1 MNRMKVGDQWVTLQR
16 EDIDILPDPAIPE
29 QPSDCGGPSL
39 CKGCRY
45 PSVGF
50 LCRGADGRCLRSE
63 MKRLYERREWQHE
76 TE

>member
-16 EDIDILPDPAIPE
+16 EDIDTFPEPAIPE
-29 QPSDCGGPSL
+29 QPSDCGNPDL

-50 LCRGADGRCLRSE
+50 LCRGVDGRCLRSE
-63 MKRLYERREWQHE
+63 MKRLYERRKRQHE